1 MEVSKE
7 GDLFSNFILKKYSL
21 HIKFYLFLF
30 LQMSLQHWV
39 NDELHSLLGFS
50 DAQLASFIIS
60 TARSS
65 SSADD
70 LLRKLNAV
78 DDTIQINV
86 KTRAFAVQLLDKLP
100 QPGKSFYV

>member
-1 MEVSKE
+1 
-7 GDLFSNFILKKYSL
+7 
-21 HIKFYLFLF
+21 
-30 LQMSLQHWV
+30 MSLQNWV

-50 DAQLASFIIS
+50 DAQLASFVIS
-60 TARSS
+60 TARGSK
-65 SSADD
+65 SADD

-100 QPGKSFYV
+100 QPGKRFHI